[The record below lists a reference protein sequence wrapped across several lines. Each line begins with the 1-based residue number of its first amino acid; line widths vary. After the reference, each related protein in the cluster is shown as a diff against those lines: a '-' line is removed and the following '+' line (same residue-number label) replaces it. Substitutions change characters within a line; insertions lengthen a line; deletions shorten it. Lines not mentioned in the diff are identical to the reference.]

1 MRSRIS
7 CLFRGAAGRLRRL
20 LRSQAGTV
28 TVEFVIWMPVF
39 VAIIALTSDAAKL
52 YLTQADMHNV
62 ARDTARRMATGELT
76 SISAAQDYAA
86 GQLLYPSLTYS
97 YNITKVTDTT
107 TNVTDDTVEISVP
120 VSQACVFGLLPV
132 LGNFSSALIDEKV
145 VMRDEVEGA
154 T

>member
-7 CLFRGAAGRLRRL
+7 RLFRGAAGRLKRL

-39 VAIIALTSDAAKL
+39 VAIIAITSDAAKL

-62 ARDTARRMATGELT
+62 ARDTARRLATGELT
-76 SISAAQDYAA
+76 NPTAAQDYAKS
-86 GQLLYPSLTYS
+86 QMLYSSLTYT
-97 YNITKVTDTT
+97 YHITQDG
-107 TNVTDDTVEISVP
+107 TDDTVEISVP

-132 LGNFSSALIDEKV
+132 LGNFSDALIDEKV